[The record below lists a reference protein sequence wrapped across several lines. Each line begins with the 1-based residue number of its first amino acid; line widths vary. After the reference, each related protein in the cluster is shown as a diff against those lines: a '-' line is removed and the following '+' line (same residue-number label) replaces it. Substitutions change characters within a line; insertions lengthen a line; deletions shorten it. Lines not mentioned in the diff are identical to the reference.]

1 MIHIIKGVCLLCNL
15 QKQQSEQ
22 NLDTISVFRVAM
34 IDMFYRQIILNNGI
48 LLSLKV
54 SNNLTEG

>member
-15 QKQQSEQ
+15 QKRHSER